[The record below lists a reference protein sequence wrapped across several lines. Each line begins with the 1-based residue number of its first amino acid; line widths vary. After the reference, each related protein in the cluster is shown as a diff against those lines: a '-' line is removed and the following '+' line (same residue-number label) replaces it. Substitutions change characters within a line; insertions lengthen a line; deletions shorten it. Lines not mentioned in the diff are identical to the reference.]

1 MILAKSEI
9 SISPVSARPIPA
21 PNRFPIVEED
31 NNVLDKISIFLG
43 GTCNGSKSKW
53 RDKLIPM
60 LSHKFEPF
68 NPVVDDWNEEAQ
80 EREIYHRMNDDFV
93 LYCITPMMTGFYSI
107 AEMIDDMNKRPLKT
121 IVCFLYE
128 DGNGRH
134 GYTIPQLK
142 SVEAVLKML
151 KDNNVPAFTSLE
163 DLANYLNI
171 IVAEGRINNNG

>member
-1 MILAKSEI
+1 MLLTKSDI
-9 SISPVSARPIPA
+9 PSISPVSARPIPA
-21 PNRFPIVEED
+21 PNRIPIEETE
-31 NNVLDKISIFLG
+31 NVIIDKITIFLG
-43 GTCNGSKSKW
+43 GTCNGSNW
-53 RDKLIPM
+53 IDKLIPM
-60 LSHKFEPF
+60 LSNKFEPF

-80 EREIYHRMNDDFV
+80 QKEIYHRNNDDFV

-134 GYTIPQLK
+134 EFTIPQIK
-142 SVEAVLKML
+142 SVDAVLKML
-151 KDNNVPAFTSLE
+151 KDNHIPAFTSLE

-171 IVAEGRINNNG
+171 IVTEGRTNYNG

>member
-1 MILAKSEI
+1 MLLTKSDI
-9 SISPVSARPIPA
+9 PSISPVSARPIPA
-21 PNRFPIVEED
+21 PNRISIEETE
-31 NNVLDKISIFLG
+31 NVIIDKITIFLG
-43 GTCNGSKSKW
+43 GTCNGSNW

-60 LSHKFEPF
+60 LSNKFEPF

-80 EREIYHRMNDDFV
+80 QKEIYHRNNDDFV

-134 GYTIPQLK
+134 KFTIPQIK
-142 SVEAVLKML
+142 SVDAVLKML
-151 KDNNVPAFTSLE
+151 KDNRIPAFTSLE
-163 DLANYLNI
+163 DLADYLNTI
-171 IVAEGRINNNG
+171 AAEGRTNYNG

>member
-1 MILAKSEI
+1 MLLNKFDLFVNK
-9 SISPVSARPIPA
+9 VSARPIPA
-21 PNRFPIVEED
+21 PNRYPIVEEE
-31 NNVLDKISIFLG
+31 NNVLEKITIFLG
-43 GTCNGSKSKW
+43 GTCNGSKW

-60 LSHKFEPF
+60 LNHKFEPF

-93 LYCITPMMTGFYSI
+93 LYCITPMMSGFYSI

-134 GYTIPQLK
+134 GYTAPQLN

-151 KDNNVPAFTSLE
+151 KTNDVPAFTSLE
-163 DLANYLNI
+163 DLADYLNTVI
-171 IVAEGRINNNG
+171 AAEGRINHNG

>member
-1 MILAKSEI
+1 MLLNKFDLFVNK
-9 SISPVSARPIPA
+9 VSARPIPA
-21 PNRFPIVEED
+21 PNRYPIVEED
-31 NNVLDKISIFLG
+31 NNVLDKITIFLG
-43 GTCNGSKSKW
+43 GTCNGSKW

-93 LYCITPMMTGFYSI
+93 LYCITPMMSGFYSI

-134 GYTIPQLK
+134 GYTAPQLN

-151 KDNNVPAFTSLE
+151 KTNDVPAFTSLE
-163 DLANYLNI
+163 DLADYLNTVI
-171 IVAEGRINNNG
+171 ATEGRINHNG